1 MDTATMTVQGF
12 LDALAAEESTPG
24 GGGAAAL
31 AGSQAAAL
39 VSMVVRFTLGR
50 RKYADVQ
57 AEMEGYLERSEALRQ
72 ELLRLVDEDARAF
85 DAVAAC
91 YGMPKETEE
100 EKAARRTALQQALKG
115 AAQVPFVTAERCLEV
130 IHLAKPVGAKG
141 NVNVVSDA
149 AVAAHLAYAG
159 LRSALINVRINL
171 KFIRDEAF
179 VAEWAER
186 VGRLQQGAEAL
197 YQEALEACQQT
208 LGVTV

>member
-1 MDTATMTVQGF
+1 MTVQDF

-31 AGSQAAAL
+31 AGSQGAAL

-57 AEMEGYLERSEALRQ
+57 AEMEGYLERSEALRR
-72 ELLRLVDEDARAF
+72 ELLRLVDEDAEAF

-100 EKAARRTALQQALKG
+100 EKAARRAALQRALKG
-115 AAQVPFVTAERCLEV
+115 AAQVPFVTAEKCLEV
-130 IHLAKPVGAKG
+130 IRLAEPVGAKG

-179 VAEWAER
+179 VAEWDGR
-186 VGRLQQGAEAL
+186 VAQLQQDAEAL
-197 YQEALEACQQT
+197 YRRALEACQQT
-208 LGVTV
+208 LGVAV